1 MHPMTLKEKLS
12 ADLKQA
18 LRDHDENRKVAL
30 RLLRAGIVNAE
41 VDKGQPLDDAEVSAI
56 AARQAKQRRESIEA
70 FRSAGREDLARQE
83 EAQLQVLADYL
94 PEQMSREEVE
104 QAAREVI
111 AAVGATGLK
120 DIGPVMR
127 ELMPRL
133 KGKAEGSLVNQVV
146 RELLGAR

>member
-1 MHPMTLKEKLS
+1 MTLKEKLS

>member
-1 MHPMTLKEKLS
+1 MTLKEKLS

-18 LRDHDENRKVAL
+18 MRDHDENRKVAL
-30 RLLRAGIVNAE
+30 RLLRAAIVNEE
-41 VDKGQPLDDAEVSAI
+41 VDKGHPLDDAEVMAV
-56 AARQAKQRRESIEA
+56 AAGQARQRRESIEA

-83 EAQLQVLADYL
+83 EAQLQVLRDYL

-104 QAAREVI
+104 QAAREAI
-111 AAVGATGLK
+111 AAVGATGPK
-120 DIGPVMR
+120 DVGPVMR